1 MEFIVICTSG
11 KWQLPIIRKA
21 KSRGLVCI
29 AIDENPDA
37 LGFIEADYVI
47 VSKLNDLDYIV
58 DEIRKITNKIS
69 GAISFCSD
77 AGIFLAQH
85 LNSQFMCAPQLMFQ
99 VENATNKVIQRR
111 IWDASGIV
119 QPKFEVFKNS
129 KDANLYGSRTVF
141 PFVVKPSDSSGSR
154 GVTIVSHPGE
164 LNQAIDSAFEYSKAG
179 EIIIEEFMNGIE
191 YTVEIL
197 AVDAEV
203 NILLITRK
211 IKVSENT
218 RTVSREL
225 ASISPENFL
234 YPKIAQLAKSA
245 FESLGIKNGPGHL
258 EMIVDEE
265 TGPVGVVEAAF
276 RGGGFNLSDRLV
288 ELTTGIDLTSACLMP
303 FFGEQP
309 STQEINYRPGV
320 LYFQPTQKGR
330 LINIL
335 GLAEVE
341 KISGVEIE
349 ILGNLGEVYEEPK
362 TDGDRLCTIIIT
374 ALTPL
379 ELEEKKKQVDS
390 LLNFIFEDV

>member
-1 MEFIVICTSG
+1 MEFIVVCTSG

-29 AIDENPDA
+29 AIDENAGA
-37 LGFIEADYVI
+37 LGLNEADYVI
-47 VSKLNDLDYIV
+47 ISKLNELDYIV
-58 DEIRKITNKIS
+58 DEIRKITNEIL

-77 AGIFLAQH
+77 VGIFLAQH
-85 LNSQFMCAPQLMFQ
+85 LNSEFMCAPQLLFQ
-99 VENATNKVIQRR
+99 AENATNKVVQRR
-111 IWDASGIV
+111 IWGAAGIA
-119 QPKFEVFKNS
+119 QPKFEVFKNI
-129 KDANLYGSRTVF
+129 KDAHLFGSRTVF

-154 GVTIVSHPGE
+154 GVTIVSQPGE
-164 LNQAIDSAFEYSKAG
+164 LNQAIVSAFEFSKAG
-179 EIIIEEFMNGIE
+179 EIIIEGFMSGTE

-197 AVDAEV
+197 AVEAEV
-203 NILLITRK
+203 HVLLVTRK

-234 YPKIAQLAKSA
+234 YPKIAHLAKAA

-265 TGPVGVVEAAF
+265 TGPVGIVEAAF

-288 ELTTGIDLTSACLMP
+288 QLTTGIDLTGACLMP
-303 FFGEQP
+303 FLGEQLSIP
-309 STQEINYRPGV
+309 EIHYRPSV
-320 LYFQPTQKGR
+320 LFFHPTQKGR
-330 LINIL
+330 LVNIL

-349 ILGNLGEVYEEPK
+349 ILGVLGQVYEEPK

-374 ALTPL
+374 AFTSL
-379 ELEEKKKQVDS
+379 ELEEKKQQVDNRLS
-390 LLNFIFEDV
+390 FIFEDI

>member
-21 KSRGLVCI
+21 QSRGMVCI
-29 AIDENPDA
+29 AIDENSDA
-37 LGFIEADYVI
+37 LGFNEADYVI
-47 VSKLNDLDYIV
+47 VSKLNELDYIV
-58 DEIRKITNKIS
+58 DEIRKITNRIS

-77 AGIFLAQH
+77 AGIFLAQY
-85 LNSQFMCAPQLMFQ
+85 LNSQFMCAPQLLFQ
-99 VENATNKVIQRR
+99 AENAINKVTQRR
-111 IWDASGIV
+111 IWDATGIA

-129 KDANLYGSRTVF
+129 KDAHLFGSKAVF

-164 LNQAIDSAFEYSKAG
+164 LNQALHSAFEFSKAG
-179 EIIIEEFMNGIE
+179 EIIIEGFMTGTE
-191 YTVEIL
+191 YTVEVL
-197 AVDAEV
+197 AVETEV
-203 NILLITRK
+203 HVLLVTRK

-234 YPKIAQLAKSA
+234 YPKIAHLAKSA

-265 TGPVGVVEAAF
+265 TGPVGIVEAAF

-288 ELTTGIDLTSACLMP
+288 QLTTGIDLTNACLMP
-303 FFGEQP
+303 FLGEQP
-309 STQEINYRPGV
+309 SIPEIHYRPSI
-320 LYFQPTQKGR
+320 LFFHPTQKGR
-330 LINIL
+330 LVNIV
-335 GLAEVE
+335 GLAEVQ

-349 ILGNLGEVYEEPK
+349 ILGVLGQVYEEPK

-374 ALTPL
+374 ACTSL
-379 ELEEKKKQVDS
+379 ELEEKKQQVDN
-390 LLNFIFEDV
+390 LLYFIFEDI